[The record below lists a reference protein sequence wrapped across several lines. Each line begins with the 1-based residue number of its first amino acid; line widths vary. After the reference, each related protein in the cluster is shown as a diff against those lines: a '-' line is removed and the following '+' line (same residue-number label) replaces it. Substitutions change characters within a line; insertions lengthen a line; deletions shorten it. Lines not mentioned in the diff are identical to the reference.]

1 MRRGRSCA
9 WPDVAARLPDVARTS
24 SHRGS
29 GEPGEAHA
37 TMQGAAEST
46 PMARITGRQ
55 PLWTSPL
62 ASLFTRTG
70 EMGSEFPRATIIR
83 DMRLWLSAGHG
94 TAVLQT
100 IFETNTVD
108 QGQHRAAAGVKDGPD
123 NVRMARVTP
132 DRGYPFSLA
141 SRVRSTRLEAAGRDA
156 ASRRCATTSGHWREG
171 PVATPRA
178 RSPASDPWSGI
189 RAPMPRLNPSGVAG
203 DLRVE
208 RPAWARAACW
218 QQSTSTWR
226 YPNPRTAAVVQ
237 PHTRRDGASQVV
249 TRGPVGLGSSW
260 VVVGGPRL
268 GRAARTRSR
277 AGSHPRRDRPRNPRP
292 PGLCRQTC
300 TRGRERR

>member
-1 MRRGRSCA
+1 MTFVRHPGDFQVNPLECPGSLMRRGRSCA

-55 PLWTSPL
+55 HLWTSPL

-108 QGQHRAAAGVKDGPD
+108 QAPTPGGRTRQTALTTCGWRGSPLTA
-123 NVRMARVTP
+123 VTP
-132 DRGYPFSLA
+132 FPWRRGSGRPGSKQQGATQLPGGA
-141 SRVRSTRLEAAGRDA
+141 RLLPGAG
-156 ASRRCATTSGHWREG
+156 G
-171 PVATPRA
+171 RA
-178 RSPASDPWSGI
+178 RSRRRERG
-189 RAPMPRLNPSGVAG
+189 RRLAI
-203 DLRVE
+203 
-208 RPAWARAACW
+208 
-218 QQSTSTWR
+218 
-226 YPNPRTAAVVQ
+226 
-237 PHTRRDGASQVV
+237 
-249 TRGPVGLGSSW
+249 
-260 VVVGGPRL
+260 L
-268 GRAARTRSR
+268 GRTSEHRCQ
-277 AGSHPRRDRPRNPRP
+277 D
-292 PGLCRQTC
+292 
-300 TRGRERR
+300 